1 MNQILLAS
9 AGADVARAFIELG
22 VLLIG
27 LGLLARLSYRI
38 GISPIPAYLAAG
50 LIFGTGGLI
59 ELNFAEDFIDLAS
72 EIGVLLLL
80 FVLGLEYTGAE
91 LTDGLKNGWR
101 AGFVDVALN
110 FTPGFAAGMLLGWGP
125 VGGLML
131 AGITYISSSGVVSKL
146 LSDLDRMANRE
157 TPAVLAVLV
166 FEDLVVAAY
175 LPVLGVLLV
184 GGSLLSGA
192 VSVGVALSVTT
203 LALVMAIRFGGPIS
217 KVMASRS
224 DEALLLS
231 VMGVILVVGGL
242 VEQVQVSSAI
252 GAFLVGIALSGEVR
266 ARAERMLV
274 PLRDLFA
281 ALFFVLFSLR
291 IDPSDLPPVLVT
303 AAVLAVVTTITKIST
318 GRFAAGQLGVGPKGR
333 DRAGMELVARG
344 EFSIV
349 IAGLAAGTA
358 VDPALP
364 PTAAAYVL
372 ILAVL
377 GPLLAKFNPAIPSL
391 ASVKELLNQRRDRE
405 GAVTP

>member
-1 MNQILLAS
+1 
-9 AGADVARAFIELG
+9 
-22 VLLIG
+22 
-27 LGLLARLSYRI
+27 
-38 GISPIPAYLAAG
+38 
-50 LIFGTGGLI
+50 
-59 ELNFAEDFIDLAS
+59 
-72 EIGVLLLL
+72 
-80 FVLGLEYTGAE
+80 
-91 LTDGLKNGWR
+91 
-101 AGFVDVALN
+101 
-110 FTPGFAAGMLLGWGP
+110 
-125 VGGLML
+125 ML

-377 GPLLAKFNPAIPSL
+377 GPLLAKFNPPIPSL
-391 ASVKELLNQRRDRE
+391 ASMKELLNQRRDRE

>member
-50 LIFGTGGLI
+50 LIFGTGWLI

-377 GPLLAKFNPAIPSL
+377 GPLLAKFNPPIPSL
-391 ASVKELLNQRRDRE
+391 ASMKELLNQRRDRE

>member
-1 MNQILLAS
+1 MLLAL
-9 AGADVARAFIELG
+9 A
-22 VLLIG
+22 
-27 LGLLARLSYRI
+27 LLARLSHRV
-38 GISPIPAYLAAG
+38 GLSPIPAYLAAG
-50 LIFGTGGLI
+50 LLFGTGGLA
-59 ELNFAEDFIDLAS
+59 ELNFAEDFIELAS

-101 AGFVDVALN
+101 GGFVDVALN
-110 FTPGFAAGMLLGWGP
+110 FTPGFAAGLLLGWGP
-125 VGGLML
+125 IGALML

-146 LSDLDRMANRE
+146 LADLDRMANRE
-157 TPAVLAVLV
+157 TPGILAVLV

-175 LPVLGVLLV
+175 LPVLGVLLL

-192 VSVGVALSVTT
+192 ISVGLALGVTT
-203 LALVMAIRFGGPIS
+203 LVLIMAIRFGGPIS
-217 KVMASRS
+217 KVMSARS
-224 DEALLLS
+224 DEALLLT
-231 VMGVILVVGGL
+231 VLGVILVVGGL

-266 ARAERMLV
+266 DRAEPMLT

-303 AAVLAVVTTITKIST
+303 ATVLAIVTTFTKIAT
-318 GRFAAGQLGVGPKGR
+318 GRYAAGQLGVGPKGR
-333 DRAGMELVARG
+333 DRAGMALVARG

-358 VDPALP
+358 VNPALP

-377 GPLLAKFNPAIPSL
+377 GPVLAKFNPPLPSL
-391 ASVKELLNQRRDRE
+391 ASMKQQLNRRRDSE
-405 GAVTP
+405 GAITS